1 MLNLTLYVYSLANM
15 HHIYKTMED
24 EQITATIKEELLTVQ
39 SFPSIM
45 QNCPRDYCPQ
55 EATILGSS
63 YILEKTDEV
72 PPATFKPSDI
82 AHYLTCTSSFFT
94 PVQFPKS
101 TFRALLYGLWQ

>member
-15 HHIYKTMED
+15 HHIYTTMED

-63 YILEKTDEV
+63 YILMRED
-72 PPATFKPSDI
+72 
-82 AHYLTCTSSFFT
+82 
-94 PVQFPKS
+94 
-101 TFRALLYGLWQ
+101 R